1 MKKRWYLFALA
12 ALTLTACS
20 ESDEMAQDATAIA
33 VEDTTPVPVQLKA
46 GNAVSAFTKAALNT
60 NPDGTF
66 DDIQSMGI
74 YGLAYDRMSVN
85 TAPAAVNWFST
96 AEQSETCCLIDNW
109 EAYANGGT
117 VDPSKKGDITFT
129 NGNIKFYPATN
140 FYCYDF
146 YGYYPYAQE
155 GTSAPTTVDE
165 PVLRKDIS
173 NNVVKAQYVI
183 DGTQDL
189 IWGRAHLD
197 DEVVYA
203 DGNSSVN
210 AYSAPWFRAKRKQP
224 GYVSDAD
231 LYPSIPLKHLLTRL
245 TFVVIPAGNV
255 DEGTDYTEAHKVWL
269 EALYVRNAKNNL
281 DVIVASQ
288 NKDNIT
294 LDQAKAI
301 SGNDGLTSLDEF
313 YNSEE
318 QLLSRISLRNSTT
331 ADLYLHDADG
341 SLAQRMQVP
350 DYVDNNNQWGESIM
364 LYPEEEYEL
373 KVVLSYDGNP
383 ENTSEVPLTIR
394 PSVADAALHNG
405 KFGIGHSYKVVLK
418 VSGPESVVTS
428 CTLEAWEDGEIAQPI
443 VM

>member
-1 MKKRWYLFALA
+1 MKKRFYLFALA

-20 ESDEMAQDATAIA
+20 ESDDMGQDIYLSAI
-33 VEDTTPVPVQLKA
+33 EDTTPVAVQLKA
-46 GNAVSAFTKAALNT
+46 GNTISAFTKAALNT
-60 NPDGTF
+60 YDDGSF
-66 DDIQSMGI
+66 DDIASMGI
-74 YGLAYDRMSVN
+74 YGLAYDKMSVN
-85 TAPAAVNWFST
+85 TMPADVNWFSPE
-96 AEQSETCCLIDNW
+96 EQSETCCLIDNW

-117 VDPSKKGDITFT
+117 ADLTKKGDITFL

-146 YGYYPYAQE
+146 YGYYPFAQE
-155 GTSAPTTVDE
+155 GSEDPTVDE
-165 PVLRKDIS
+165 PVLKKDIS
-173 NNVVKAQYVI
+173 NNTVKAQYVL

-189 IWGRAHLD
+189 VWGRAHLD
-197 DEVVYA
+197 DEIVYA

-224 GYVSDAD
+224 GYVSDAA
-231 LYPSIPLKHLLTRL
+231 LYPNIPLKHLLTRL

-269 EALYVRNAKNNL
+269 QALYVRDAKSNI
-281 DVIVASQ
+281 DVLVANQ

-294 LDQAKAI
+294 LDEAKAI
-301 SGNDGLTSLDEF
+301 SGDDGLTSLDQF

-318 QLLSRISLRNSTT
+318 QLLSRISLRNNTT
-331 ADLYLHDADG
+331 ADMYLHGADG
-341 SLAQRMQVP
+341 NLVEPMQVP
-350 DYVDNNNQWGESIM
+350 DYVDLNNQWGESIM
-364 LYPEEEYEL
+364 LYPEEEYQL

-383 ENTSEVPLTIR
+383 ENTSEVPLIIK
-394 PSVADAALHNG
+394 PSVADAAIHNG

-418 VSGPESVVTS
+418 VSGPERVVTT
-428 CTLEAWEDGEIAQPI
+428 CTLEAWEDGEVAQPI